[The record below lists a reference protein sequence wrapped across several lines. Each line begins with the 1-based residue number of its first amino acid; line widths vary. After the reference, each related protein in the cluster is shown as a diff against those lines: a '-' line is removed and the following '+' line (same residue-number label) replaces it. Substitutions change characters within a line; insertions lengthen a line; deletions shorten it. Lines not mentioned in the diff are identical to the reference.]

1 LALGDGHCEPA
12 SLTYSSGEYAS
23 TVSLRS
29 LNPSVL
35 FSFNKPFIDAIR
47 FVQVAQSNNASPPTN
62 WPGGTVPPGVSTS
75 GAAQTTKGTTPQA
88 TSSPAAGQTGTGTGS
103 SPSPSSTSTT
113 KGTTPQAT
121 SSPAAGQTGT
131 GTGSSPSPSSTST
144 TKSSVAA
151 PVGHNFPLALGGMI
165 FAGTLLVAVL

>member
-1 LALGDGHCEPA
+1 
-12 SLTYSSGEYAS
+12 
-23 TVSLRS
+23 
-29 LNPSVL
+29 
-35 FSFNKPFIDAIR
+35 
-47 FVQVAQSNNASPPTN
+47 VQVAQSNNASPPTN

-113 KGTTPQAT
+113 K
-121 SSPAAGQTGT
+121 
-131 GTGSSPSPSSTST
+131 
-144 TKSSVAA
+144 SSVAA